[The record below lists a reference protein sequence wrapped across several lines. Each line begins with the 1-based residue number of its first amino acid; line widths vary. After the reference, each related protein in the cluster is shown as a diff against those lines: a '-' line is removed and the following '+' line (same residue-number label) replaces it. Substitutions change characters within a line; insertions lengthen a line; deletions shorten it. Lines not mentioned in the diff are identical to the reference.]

1 MATLASIIVDKAE
14 LILKDSSNG
23 RWGSSEL
30 LDWLIEG
37 EGIVVMFKP
46 DANAVQ
52 EAVVLSSGTLQSL
65 PATATQL
72 LDVTYNMG
80 LTPGTT
86 YGDAISL
93 IDRGTMD
100 ACYPGWQTEAASLI
114 VKHVIYDPIKLPKK
128 FWVYPKSGG
137 TNYIQIITAKIP
149 GTIASLATNINLS
162 DEYTSAL
169 MDWVLFRAFQ
179 KDAEYNPSVERAL
192 THLDSFRTQLGIR
205 ESLEEKFAPRRSQG
219 GLA

>member
-1 MATLASIIVDKAE
+1 MSTLASVIVDKAE

-23 RWGSSEL
+23 RWEAAEL

-37 EGIVVMFKP
+37 EGIVVTFKP

-52 EAVVLSSGTLQSL
+52 EAVVLTAGTLQSL
-65 PATATQL
+65 PSTATQL

-86 YGDAISL
+86 YGDAIT
-93 IDRGTMD
+93 IVDRGLMD
-100 ACYPGWQTEAASLI
+100 SCYPGWQTETASAI
-114 VKHVIYDPIKLPKK
+114 VKHVIYDPVKLPKK
-128 FWVYPKSGG
+128 FWVYPKSLG

-149 GTIASLATNINLS
+149 GTIASLATAINLA
-162 DEYTSAL
+162 DEYAAPL

-205 ESLEEKFAPRRSQG
+205 ENLEDKFAPRRTQG
-219 GLA
+219 GLG

>member
-1 MATLASIIVDKAE
+1 MATLASVIVDKAE

-23 RWGSSEL
+23 RWGADEL

-37 EGIVVMFKP
+37 EEVIVTLKP
-46 DANAVQ
+46 DANATQ
-52 EAVVLSSGTLQSL
+52 ESVVCTAGTLQSL

-86 YGDAISL
+86 YGDAISI

-100 ACYPGWQTEAASLI
+100 ACYPGWQTESASTT

-128 FWVYPKSGG
+128 FWVYPQSPG

-149 GTIASLATNINLS
+149 GGIASLATAINLG
-162 DEYTSAL
+162 DEYATPL

-192 THLDSFRTQLGIR
+192 LHMDSFRTQLGIR
-205 ESLEEKFAPRRSQG
+205 EDLEEKFAPRRSQG

>member
-1 MATLASIIVDKAE
+1 MATLASVIVDKAE
-14 LILKDSSNG
+14 LILKDSANN
-23 RWGSSEL
+23 RWEAAEL

-37 EGIVVMFKP
+37 EGIVVTLKP
-46 DANAVQ
+46 DANAVD
-52 EAVVLSSGTLQSL
+52 ESVVLSAGTLQSL

-86 YGDAISL
+86 YGDAITVV
-93 IDRGTMD
+93 DRGLMD
-100 ACYPGWQTEAASLI
+100 SCYPGWQTEAENAT
-114 VKHVIYDPIKLPKK
+114 VKHVIYDPAKLPKK
-128 FWVYPKSGG
+128 FWVYPKSPG

-149 GTIASLATNINLS
+149 GTIASLATNINLG
-162 DEYTSAL
+162 DEYASAL

-205 ESLEEKFAPRRSQG
+205 ENLESKFAPKRTQG

>member
-1 MATLASIIVDKAE
+1 MSTLASAIVDKAE
-14 LILKDSSNG
+14 LILKDSTND
-23 RWGSSEL
+23 RWDAAEL

-37 EGIVVMFKP
+37 EGIVVRFKP
-46 DANAVQ
+46 DANAVI
-52 EAVVLSSGTLQSL
+52 EAMVLASGTLQDL
-65 PATATQL
+65 PSTGIQL

-86 YGDAISL
+86 YGDAITI

-100 ACYPGWQTEAASLI
+100 ACYPGWQTATSAVV

-128 FWVYPKSGG
+128 FWVYPQSPG
-137 TNYIQIITAKIP
+137 TNYIQLITAKLP

-162 DEYTSAL
+162 DEYVPIL
-169 MDWVLFRAFQ
+169 MDWILFRAFS

-192 THLDSFRTQLGIR
+192 AHLDAFRTQLGVQDSS
-205 ESLEEKFAPRRSQG
+205 ETKFAPRRSQG
-219 GLA
+219 GLH